1 MMSDV
6 KQIPTKTNTV
16 TDPNQIVVSPLYCKV
31 SALPKLIGI
40 SKSSIYRILKEY
52 DEEQNG
58 IGNMYVSLSAT
69 LTIVDIKKF
78 QAYLNTRHKTWL

>member
-1 MMSDV
+1 MSEV
-6 KQIPTKTNTV
+6 TEIPTKTNTV
-16 TDPNQIVVSPLYCKV
+16 TDPTQIVVSPLYCKV

-58 IGNMYVSLSAT
+58 IENMYVSLSAT